1 LIGGRRPLQGRKPA
15 DRRVRVER
23 PHAPYFRYTGPG
35 QLVAKPAAS
44 VALTPGGRLVGRIRA
59 IVFGRPLSTEE
70 EIGER
75 LSKTKALAIF
85 SSDAISSS
93 AYATE
98 EILRV
103 LLLAGAS
110 ALFLSLEVSIAITI
124 LLAVVSV
131 SYRQV
136 CRAYPNGGGAY
147 IVAKTNLAPIFGLIA
162 AAALLIDYVMTV
174 SVSTAAAITQIQSV
188 IPAAY
193 DVRIQIAFISIS
205 LITIANLRGLRESGN
220 IFAVPTY
227 LFVGLALTIVAI
239 GLINIV
245 GGTVVQ
251 VPPQPDA
258 VPFPPP
264 NHLEPIGILLL
275 LKAFAGGSVAL
286 TGVEAIANGVPA
298 FKPPEAK
305 NAANTMT
312 AMSILLGILF
322 VGLTLFAVQYGLRPT
337 EAGGKS
343 IIALAAETAFG
354 AGSVLFVTFAAST
367 ALILF
372 LAANTS
378 FNAFPR
384 LAAILAEDGYMPRQF
399 SFRGDRLA
407 YSWGIVLL
415 AGIAFGLLWAFG
427 GDTHALIPLYSV
439 GVFVCFTLSQIGMV
453 RHWQQV
459 REAGWRW
466 RMVVNASGAVLTAI
480 VLLVV
485 VYEKFGNGAYLVVI
499 LVPLLVGM
507 MLFIH
512 QQYARSR
519 RELAVAPDLIVG
531 APQREERVVVP
542 IPGLNRAVIQ
552 AINVGRSIDPDVRAV
567 YITDDA
573 EEAAQLRADFERQV
587 PGVPLVVVESP
598 YRALAGPFLAYLDVL
613 DSAWPPGKPEPIT
626 FVVIPEYVAR
636 SWWERILYNQAAK
649 RLRTVLLGRPHTV
662 VVNVPYRREDASL
675 FEAALGGDRAADKT
689 ADKTAD
695 RAADKTTDKTID
707 KPADQ
712 PPRPPATPGPPA
724 D

>member
-1 LIGGRRPLQGRKPA
+1 M
-15 DRRVRVER
+15 
-23 PHAPYFRYTGPG
+23 GPG
-35 QLVAKPAAS
+35 QLVAKPAADR
-44 VALTPGGRLVGRIRA
+44 ALTPSGRLLSRVRA
-59 IVFGRPLSTEE
+59 VIFGRPLSTEE

-110 ALFLSLEVSIAITI
+110 ALFLSLEVSIAITV

-174 SVSTAAAITQIQSV
+174 SVSTAAAIAQIQSV

-205 LITIANLRGLRESGN
+205 LITVANLRGLRESGN

-239 GLINIV
+239 GLVNII

-251 VPPQPDA
+251 VPPGPDA

-337 EAGGKS
+337 EAGGQS
-343 IIALAAETAFG
+343 IVALAAGAAFG
-354 AGSVLFVTFAAST
+354 EGSALFVTFAAST

-415 AGIAFGLLWAFG
+415 AAIAFGLLWAFG

-453 RHWQQV
+453 KHWREV
-459 REAGWRW
+459 RDSGWRW
-466 RMVVNASGAVLTAI
+466 RMAVNAAGALLTAV
-480 VLLVV
+480 VLGVV
-485 VYEKFGNGAYLVVI
+485 VYEKFFAGAYLVVI

-512 QQYARSR
+512 RQYARSQ
-519 RELAVAPDLIVG
+519 RELAVSPDLVVRV
-531 APQREERVVVP
+531 PHREERVVVP
-542 IPGLNRAVIQ
+542 IPGLNRAVVQ
-552 AINVGRSIDPDVRAV
+552 AINVGRSVSGDIRAV
-567 YITDDA
+567 YITDDPDEGA
-573 EEAAQLRADFERQV
+573 RVRKEFERQI

-598 YRALAGPFLAYLDVL
+598 YRTLVGPLLAYLDVL
-613 DSAWPPGKPEPIT
+613 DSAWPPDKPEPIT

-636 SWWERILYNQAAK
+636 SWWERILYNQSAK
-649 RLRTVLLGRPHTV
+649 RLRTILLGRPHTV
-662 VVNVPYRREDASL
+662 VVAVPYRREDASS
-675 FEAALGGDRAADKT
+675 FEAALGGERNPDRPAGP
-689 ADKTAD
+689 
-695 RAADKTTDKTID
+695 D
-707 KPADQ
+707 KPD
-712 PPRPPATPGPPA
+712 PPTP
-724 D
+724 